1 MVLAPEAYEDAW
13 KNDRSIR
20 AMAEAVLREWRE
32 GIKQAETAWE
42 LTRLTESKVD
52 ADQALGVILGILAL
66 DKSGE
71 VVGMLGA
78 SPLEDFL
85 NHNGPEYID
94 VIEQLAVKNPRFKTV
109 LSGVW
114 QTTTMDPKV
123 WKRVE
128 TICKEVG

>member
-1 MVLAPEAYEDAW
+1 MVLPPEAYEQAW
-13 KNDRSIR
+13 KNDKSIR
-20 AMAEAVLREWRE
+20 TMAEAILHEWRE

-52 ADQALGVILGILAL
+52 ADKALSVILGILAL
-66 DKSGE
+66 DDSGE
-71 VVGMLGA
+71 VVGVLGA

-85 NHNGPEYID
+85 NHHGPEYID
-94 VIEQLAVKNPRFKTV
+94 VIEQLAAKNPGFRTV
-109 LSGVW
+109 LSRVW
-114 QTTTMDPKV
+114 QTTMDPKV